1 MKTILEYI
9 DYQKVIKNPF
19 EKLNESMRFNEIISI
34 FKKSSYKEITRAA
47 TFVGRM
53 IDAFDK
59 DKQQY
64 AILKY
69 NNRNHIAVYNKNHN
83 NEKIYLEIGFD
94 ESDKYVKSQI
104 IEISDRIIIS
114 GIPINSVKE
123 YLSK

>member
-1 MKTILEYI
+1 
-9 DYQKVIKNPF
+9 
-19 EKLNESMRFNEIISI
+19 
-34 FKKSSYKEITRAA
+34 
-47 TFVGRM
+47 M

-69 NNRNHIAVYNKNHN
+69 NNRNHIAAYNKNLN

>member
-19 EKLNESMRFNEIISI
+19 EKLNDSMGFDEIISI

-47 TFVGRM
+47 TFVGRV

-69 NNRNHIAVYNKNHN
+69 GKKNHIAAYNKNYN
-83 NEKIYLEIGFD
+83 NEKSYLEIGFD
-94 ESDKYVKSQI
+94 ESNKYVKSQI
-104 IEISDRIIIS
+104 IEVSDRIIIS
-114 GIPINSVKE
+114 GITINSLKE